1 MKGRDHRRD
10 PKSLSDGEL
19 ARICAATPRENAL
32 GVTGCLGSLA
42 MLLVVY
48 PLAIAGFFK
57 SVFVGFVLGIPAVF
71 WTLHLVGLPKRAYR
85 EELAWRRGTAPFSRY
100 MEEAQIEI
108 VRSGADWIILF
119 TLRSLPHGGF
129 RWLRLTLTEGPPAQ
143 AHARL
148 RISKQ
153 ELPDRRVDGNLPEGP
168 LQELLAMLKELDL
181 PALTDIFPGVKDGAP
196 CRIAVLRREPE
207 TVALGSCNLGG
218 LTDDQRRLPTVD
230 ACLKL
235 AGIACGLSS
244 EG

>member
-19 ARICAATPRENAL
+19 VRICAATPRENRLEQA
-32 GVTGCLGSLA
+32 GCLGSLA
-42 MLLVVY
+42 ALMILFPLELAGLFK
-48 PLAIAGFFK
+48 PALIGFALAIA
-57 SVFVGFVLGIPAVF
+57 SALWA
-71 WTLHLVGLPKRAYR
+71 LHLAGRPRRVYR

-100 MEEAQIEI
+100 LEEAQMEL
-108 VRSGADWIILF
+108 VQTGADWIILF
-119 TLRSLPHGGF
+119 CRRGLPHSGIW
-129 RWLRLTLTEGPPAQ
+129 WLRITLTEGPPARAQ
-143 AHARL
+143 ANL
-148 RISKQ
+148 RVSKQ

-181 PALTDIFPGVKDGAP
+181 PALTDIPPGVKDGSP

>member
-1 MKGRDHRRD
+1 MKGRDHRHD
-10 PKSLSDGEL
+10 PKSLSDGKL
-19 ARICAATPRENAL
+19 ARISAATRLENAL
-32 GVTGCLGSLA
+32 SITGCLGILA
-42 MLLVVY
+42 MLSVVY

-71 WTLHLVGLPKRAYR
+71 WTLHLVGLPTRAYR
-85 EELAWRRGTAPFSRY
+85 EELAWRRGTFSRY
-100 MEEAQIEI
+100 VEEAQTEI

-153 ELPDRRVDGNLPEGP
+153 ELPDRRVDGNLPEGF
-168 LQELLAMLKELDL
+168 LQELLAMLKEQDL
-181 PALTDIFPGVKDGAP
+181 PALTDIFAGVKDGAP
-196 CRIAVLRREPE
+196 CRIAILRREPE

-218 LTDDQRRLPTVD
+218 LTDDQRRLPTVA

-235 AGIACGLSS
+235 AGIAGCLSA

>member
-19 ARICAATPRENAL
+19 ARICAATRLENAL
-32 GVTGCLGSLA
+32 GVTGCLGILA

-48 PLAIAGFFK
+48 PLALAGLFKPAFIGFALAIA
-57 SVFVGFVLGIPAVF
+57 SVFWA
-71 WTLHLVGLPKRAYR
+71 LHLAGRPRRVYR

-100 MEEAQIEI
+100 MEEAQMELA
-108 VRSGADWIILF
+108 RSGADWIILF

-153 ELPDRRVDGNLPEGP
+153 ELPDRRVDGNIPDGA

-196 CRIAVLRREPE
+196 CRIAILRREPE
-207 TVALGSCNLGG
+207 TVAMGSCNLGG
-218 LTDDQRRLPTVD
+218 LTDDQRRLPTVA

-235 AGIACGLSS
+235 ADIAGSLSP
-244 EG
+244 GA